1 MSVTDSGSTLLCA
14 ECQQRRVTA
23 VASLQSRHAAP
34 VEMNSGQHRFRL
46 FAQTPP
52 SWLVAGVLGLVAAA
66 LYSTMG
72 LPNLAVVL
80 LAQAFR
86 IGPLQE
92 LLRNLPEIH
101 SLADFENRHYRVQQ
115 SLWLVSLCSGIYTL
129 IPEETLEAANQGWKI
144 NLVTM
149 ETSMASGIAAT
160 YGYSVAGGVPGGLLA
175 EYVMPLVGKPTVAE
189 VTPFVGPGAAKAITS
204 CGLFMVMG
212 SYMECVTI
220 IAYAFAHQADTVP
233 KDLATPSETLHGGAG
248 AIPGNHGR
256 TSEGIAVGS
265 RSSSP
270 WPSPNGPTAVHRRSG
285 STGSSRD
292 GNPRGTSLC
301 EHGVSLLGS
310 ATSTARESS
319 QALHQARPS
328 PSDRDMAMP
337 DLSLPPAGQAAP
349 DSRRMGMAAM
359 VRALP
364 DFSHL
369 LPDEYRRAYSAWRH
383 GDFKGA
389 KGEPSSQGAGQGST
403 AANALRKEH
412 RE

>member
-204 CGLFMVMG
+204 CGQPACSPRPSVVWRSPSRG
-212 SYMECVTI
+212 SRNLTHFSRDLGHRLVPSRRRSLSGS
-220 IAYAFAHQADTVP
+220 AFAWLPQDRA
-233 KDLATPSETLHGGAG
+233 
-248 AIPGNHGR
+248 PGR
-256 TSEGIAVGS
+256 
-265 RSSSP
+265 P
-270 WPSPNGPTAVHRRSG
+270 HRR
-285 STGSSRD
+285 
-292 GNPRGTSLC
+292 
-301 EHGVSLLGS
+301 V
-310 ATSTARESS
+310 
-319 QALHQARPS
+319 
-328 PSDRDMAMP
+328 
-337 DLSLPPAGQAAP
+337 
-349 DSRRMGMAAM
+349 
-359 VRALP
+359 
-364 DFSHL
+364 
-369 LPDEYRRAYSAWRH
+369 RH
-383 GDFKGA
+383 GC
-389 KGEPSSQGAGQGST
+389 S
-403 AANALRKEH
+403 L
-412 RE
+412 